1 MSENQTWQEQLQQR
15 ASDLVAS
22 RIGNFAEELQNVQ
35 NALNQLCQRIPAAS
49 SSVTA
54 EEVSGLQQ
62 HFEQARSSAAQDVES
77 SFQARLDDAVAQ
89 ARNETAAHYEEQIST
104 LKAELA
110 GAGNSGLGMAAAG
123 VAGVAL
129 GGAAAPASN
138 ISLKA
143 AISDIDSQRQQA
155 DVLAT
160 LVRHSAQFAA
170 KVVFFVIKSGNAIG
184 WKASGFNNG
193 LNDESARSLNVTIPV
208 NTLFNETVS
217 SLKTSHLT
225 GGQSGI
231 LGSFSNGSDSHAVAV
246 PLVIRG
252 KAAAILYSESAD
264 QSEINLDALES
275 LMQVTSM
282 AIELL
287 PARRNQAATA
297 AAPAPAPQPE
307 APVTTPAPVQS
318 EVAPAPAPEPVPA
331 AVVTPLGTTPAYE
344 VKEVEATPVPE
355 AAPAAKPA
363 AATASTTQS
372 DDEVRAHND
381 ARRFARLLVSEIKLY
396 NEQKVMEGRRSHD
409 LYERLK
415 EDIDRSR
422 QMYEKRVSP
431 AVSGKFDYF
440 YDELLHTLGE
450 GDTGKLGSGC
460 PGPTVPVS

>member
-89 ARNETAAHYEEQIST
+89 ARTETAAQYEGQIAT

-110 GAGNSGLGMAAAG
+110 EAGSSGLGLAAAG

-208 NTLFNETVS
+208 NALFNETVS

-225 GGQSGI
+225 GGQSSI
-231 LGSFSNGSDSHAVAV
+231 LGSFSSGSDSHAVAV

-264 QSEINLDALES
+264 QNEINLDALES

-307 APVTTPAPVQS
+307 APAPAPMQS

-344 VKEVEATPVPE
+344 VKEVEAAPVPE
-355 AAPAAKPA
+355 AAPEAKPA

-422 QMYEKRVSP
+422 QMYEKRVS
-431 AVSGKFDYF
+431 ASVSGKFDYF

>member
-15 ASDLVAS
+15 ASDLVAA

-49 SSVTA
+49 SSVTT
-54 EEVSGLQQ
+54 EELSGLQQ
-62 HFEQARSSAAQDVES
+62 HFEQVRSSATQDVES

-89 ARNETAAHYEEQIST
+89 ARTETAAKYEGQIAA
-104 LKAELA
+104 LQADLA
-110 GAGNSGLGMAAAG
+110 NAGSSNVGMAAAG
-123 VAGVAL
+123 AAGFAL
-129 GGAAAPASN
+129 GGTTSSAKNA
-138 ISLKA
+138 SLKA
-143 AISDIDSQRQQA
+143 AITDIDSQRQQA

-160 LVRHSAQFAA
+160 LVKHSAQFAE

-184 WKASGFNNG
+184 WKASGFANG
-193 LNDESARSLNVTIPV
+193 LNDETVRSLNVAIPV
-208 NTLFNETVS
+208 NNFFNETVS
-217 SLKTSHLT
+217 SLKTSQT
-225 GGQSGI
+225 SSRQSDI
-231 LGSFSNGSDSHAVAV
+231 LGSFRNSNDSHAIAI

-252 KAAAILYSESAD
+252 KAAAILYSESED
-264 QSEINLDALES
+264 QNQVNLDALES

-287 PARRNQAATA
+287 PARRNQPAATA
-297 AAPAPAPQPE
+297 AAQAPAAPAPQPE
-307 APVTTPAPVQS
+307 APAA
-318 EVAPAPAPEPVPA
+318 APAPQAEAPIPA
-331 AVVTPLGTTPAYE
+331 PQPAPIPVVTPLGTTPAYE
-344 VKEVEATPVPE
+344 VKEVEAAPE
-355 AAPAAKPA
+355 AKPT
-363 AATASTTQS
+363 AATASATQS

-422 QMYEKRVSP
+422 QMYEKRVS
-431 AVSGKFDYF
+431 ASVSGKFDYF

-450 GDTGKLGSGC
+450 GDTAKLGSGC

>member
-89 ARNETAAHYEEQIST
+89 ARNETAAQYEEQIST

-129 GGAAAPASN
+129 GGAAAPASS

-208 NTLFNETVS
+208 NALFNETVS
-217 SLKTSHLT
+217 SLKTSHLS
-225 GGQSGI
+225 GEQSNI

-297 AAPAPAPQPE
+297 AAPAPQPE
-307 APVTTPAPVQS
+307 VPVAAPAPVQS
-318 EVAPAPAPEPVPA
+318 EMAPAPAPEPVP

-344 VKEVEATPVPE
+344 VKEVEVVPE
-355 AAPAAKPA
+355 AAPAAKP

>member
-35 NALNQLCQRIPAAS
+35 NALNQLCQRLPAAS
-49 SSVTA
+49 SSVTP

-62 HFEQARSSAAQDVES
+62 HFEQARTSAVQDIEG
-77 SFQARLDDAVAQ
+77 SFQARLEDAVAQ
-89 ARNETAAHYEEQIST
+89 AHTETAAQYEAQIAT

-110 GAGNSGLGMAAAG
+110 TASSSGLGLAAAG
-123 VAGVAL
+123 AAL
-129 GGAAAPASN
+129 GGTASATSN
-138 ISLKA
+138 VSLKA

-160 LVRHSAQFAA
+160 LVRHSAQFAS

-184 WKASGFNNG
+184 WKASGFENG
-193 LNDESARSLNVTIPV
+193 LNDETARSLNVTIPV
-208 NTLFNETVS
+208 NALFNETVS
-217 SLKTSHLT
+217 SLKTSHVS
-225 GGQSGI
+225 GGQSGV
-231 LGSFSNGSDSHAVAV
+231 LGSFSSENDSQAVAI

-252 KAAAILYSESAD
+252 KAAAILYSESA
-264 QSEINLDALES
+264 ENLDALES

-287 PARRNQAATA
+287 PARRNQPTA

-307 APVTTPAPVQS
+307 PAAPVPSEAASAPPPQ
-318 EVAPAPAPEPVPA
+318 PVPA
-331 AVVTPLGTTPAYE
+331 AVVTSLGTTPAYE
-344 VKEVEATPVPE
+344 VKEVEA
-355 AAPAAKPA
+355 AAKPA
-363 AATASTTQS
+363 AATASATQS

-431 AVSGKFDYF
+431 AVAGKFDYF

-450 GDTGKLGSGC
+450 GDTAKLGSGC

>member
-35 NALNQLCQRIPAAS
+35 NALNQLCQRLPTS
-49 SSVTA
+49 SSVTP
-54 EEVSGLQQ
+54 EEVSDLQQ
-62 HFEQARSSAAQDVES
+62 HFEQARSGAVQDIES
-77 SFQARLDDAVAQ
+77 SFQGRLDDAVAQ
-89 ARNETAAHYEEQIST
+89 ARAETAAQYESQISS

-110 GAGNSGLGMAAAG
+110 NSGSSGLEMAA
-123 VAGVAL
+123 V
-129 GGAAAPASN
+129 GAAGAAIGGTAAYSTTNN
-138 ISLKA
+138 ISLKS
-143 AISDIDSQRQQA
+143 AIADIDSQRQQA

-160 LVRHSAQFAA
+160 LVKHASQFAS

-184 WKASGFNNG
+184 WKANGFDNG
-193 LNDESARSLNVTIPV
+193 LNDDSARSLNVAIPI
-208 NTLFNETVS
+208 NGLFNETVS
-217 SLKTSHLT
+217 SLMTCR
-225 GGQSGI
+225 GNGAQAGV
-231 LGSFSNGSDSHAVAV
+231 LGNYGSEVNSHAVAV

-252 KAAAILYSESAD
+252 KAAAILYSESED
-264 QSEINLDALES
+264 QGAINLDALES

-287 PARRNQAATA
+287 PARRSQPAAT
-297 AAPAPAPQPE
+297 APAPAP
-307 APVTTPAPVQS
+307 APAAPPVQA
-318 EVAPAPAPEPVPA
+318 EVASAPAPEPEPTPEPVPV
-331 AVVTPLGTTPAYE
+331 AVVTPLGTTPAFE
-344 VKEVEATPVPE
+344 VKEEAEAEPVQE
-355 AAPAAKPA
+355 APPAAQP
-363 AATASTTQS
+363 ATASTSQS

-396 NEQKVMEGRRSHD
+396 NEQKVIEGRRSHD

>member
-49 SSVTA
+49 SAVTS
-54 EEVSGLQQ
+54 EEASGLQQ
-62 HFEQARSSAAQDVES
+62 HFEQARTSAAQDVES
-77 SFQARLDDAVAQ
+77 SFQARLEDAVAH
-89 ARNETAAHYEEQIST
+89 ARTETAAQYEGQITT

-110 GAGNSGLGMAAAG
+110 EAESSVSGMVAAG
-123 VAGVAL
+123 VTGAAL
-129 GGAAAPASN
+129 GGAAASPATS

-160 LVRHSAQFAA
+160 LVRHSAQFAS

-184 WKASGFNNG
+184 WKASGFANG
-193 LNDESARSLNVTIPV
+193 LNDETARSLNVAIPV
-208 NTLFNETVS
+208 NALFNETVS
-217 SLKTSHLT
+217 SLKTSQVA
-225 GGQSGI
+225 GGQSGV
-231 LGSFSNGSDSHAVAV
+231 LGSFSSDSHAVAI

-252 KAAAILYSESAD
+252 KAAAILYSESGD
-264 QSEINLDALES
+264 QNDLNLDALES

-287 PARRNQAATA
+287 PARRNQSALSA

-307 APVTTPAPVQS
+307 APTASVQS
-318 EVAPAPAPEPVPA
+318 EVAPAPAPKPVPA

-344 VKEVEATPVPE
+344 VKQVQVEAEIVPE
-355 AAPAAKPA
+355 AKPA
-363 AATASTTQS
+363 AATASATQS

-422 QMYEKRVSP
+422 QMYEKRVSS

-450 GDTGKLGSGC
+450 GDTAKLGSGC

>member
-35 NALNQLCQRIPAAS
+35 NALNQLCQRIPTAS
-49 SSVTA
+49 SSVTV

-89 ARNETAAHYEEQIST
+89 ARTETAEQYEGQIAS

-110 GAGNSGLGMAAAG
+110 GTGNSGLGLAAAG

-129 GGAAAPASN
+129 GGAAAPASS

-160 LVRHSAQFAA
+160 LVRHSAQFAT

-208 NTLFNETVS
+208 NALFNETVS

-231 LGSFSNGSDSHAVAV
+231 LGSFSSGSDSYAVAV

-264 QSEINLDALES
+264 QNEINLDALES

-297 AAPAPAPQPE
+297 AAPAPAPQE
-307 APVTTPAPVQS
+307 APAVVPAPAQS

-344 VKEVEATPVPE
+344 VKEVEAIPE

>member
-1 MSENQTWQEQLQQR
+1 VSENQTWQEQLQQK
-15 ASDLVAS
+15 ASDLVAA

-49 SSVTA
+49 SSVTT
-54 EEVSGLQQ
+54 EELSGLQQ
-62 HFEQARSSAAQDVES
+62 HFEQVRSSATQDIES

-89 ARNETAAHYEEQIST
+89 ARTETAAQYEGQIT
-104 LKAELA
+104 ALQAEIANA
-110 GAGNSGLGMAAAG
+110 GSSNVGMAAAG
-123 VAGVAL
+123 VTGFAL
-129 GGAAAPASN
+129 GGTTSSVKNA
-138 ISLKA
+138 SLKA
-143 AISDIDSQRQQA
+143 AITDIDSQRQQA

-160 LVRHSAQFAA
+160 LVKHSAQFAE

-184 WKASGFNNG
+184 WKASGFDNG
-193 LNDESARSLNVTIPV
+193 LNDETVRSLNVAIPV
-208 NTLFNETVS
+208 NNFFNETVS
-217 SLKTSHLT
+217 SLKTSQVS
-225 GGQSGI
+225 GGQSDI
-231 LGSFSNGSDSHAVAV
+231 LGSFRNSNDSHAVAI

-252 KAAAILYSESAD
+252 KAAAILYSESED
-264 QSEINLDALES
+264 QSQVNQDALES

-287 PARRNQAATA
+287 PARRNQPAATA
-297 AAPAPAPQPE
+297 AAPAPAPPVPQQE
-307 APVTTPAPVQS
+307 APAAPAPQAEAS
-318 EVAPAPAPEPVPA
+318 SPAPQPAPAP
-331 AVVTPLGTTPAYE
+331 VVTPLGTTPAFE
-344 VKEVEATPVPE
+344 VKEVEAAPE
-355 AAPAAKPA
+355 AKPA
-363 AATASTTQS
+363 AATASATQS

-422 QMYEKRVSP
+422 QMYEKRVS
-431 AVSGKFDYF
+431 ASVSGKFDYF

-450 GDTGKLGSGC
+450 GDTAKLGSGC